1 MDIRTP
7 AIAQTLIEDIE
18 ANQTQDRRIAEYKSY
33 KVETGAQREYIVERL
48 QELFPESYTTMR
60 ISDVSLSKKVN
71 TKLSKAY
78 KEKPIRTMGDA
89 TETLNDIYEMGY
101 FNKGFKD
108 FERDFNRQHYGLLW
122 VNRVDDMLCLH
133 SLKGF
138 ESFVVRDQRS
148 GALKA
153 VIINYPDA
161 EITTTTTSDTDY
173 MEQIIA
179 ESQNDSSATGRVY
192 AMWTADYHSVWKSR
206 VSQGAKGSVVKEII
220 NMPIEGNESMI
231 NPLGMLPFV
240 FASKSSAIDLP
251 FVNPITEQSIVYNLL
266 ASDLLTASSL
276 QGYGQLVLKMPEGYE
291 MAKLHTGMTTAI
303 NLPLVDSAENQAD
316 ASYIN
321 ANPDLSGMQDVLRDY
336 AEQVLSEHGITA
348 SQAAGEFS
356 SGLERLIANADVS
369 DYINANQMYF
379 AELEKQVANIVRRYG
394 EVYGDFNLG
403 DEEFRIV
410 FPKAKVMISDQETL
424 ANIKTR
430 MELGLITEVEA
441 MQVIDPNLDDDQARE
456 KLEEIKQEKQMKM
469 QSFIGGANANRPGQ
483 DQLRDES
490 RQVQEVGQGAQ
501 EQES

>member
-1 MDIRTP
+1 
-7 AIAQTLIEDIE
+7 
-18 ANQTQDRRIAEYKSY
+18 
-33 KVETGAQREYIVERL
+33 
-48 QELFPESYTTMR
+48 
-60 ISDVSLSKKVN
+60 
-71 TKLSKAY
+71 
-78 KEKPIRTMGDA
+78 
-89 TETLNDIYEMGY
+89 
-101 FNKGFKD
+101 
-108 FERDFNRQHYGLLW
+108 
-122 VNRVDDMLCLH
+122 
-133 SLKGF
+133 
-138 ESFVVRDQRS
+138 
-148 GALKA
+148 
-153 VIINYPDA
+153 
-161 EITTTTTSDTDY
+161 

-220 NMPIEGNESMI
+220 NMPIEGNEAMI